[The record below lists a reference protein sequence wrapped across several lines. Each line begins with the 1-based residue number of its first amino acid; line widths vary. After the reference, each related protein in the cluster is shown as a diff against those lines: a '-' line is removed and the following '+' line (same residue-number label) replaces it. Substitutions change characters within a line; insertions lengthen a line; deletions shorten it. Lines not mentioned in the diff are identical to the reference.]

1 MPKPARSASISTPPT
16 LDANKAWTKLLEAAP
31 TVAAPCADITYEGNV
46 SGNTQ
51 ATPRA
56 LGAHSN
62 TRTSTG
68 LPRSYGTRNVQPGGA
83 VPRPAATQPRAPELA
98 SVAATVAEAT
108 SEVAEATVAPF
119 GLALGTAARTGSS

>member
-31 TVAAPCADITYEGNV
+31 TVAAPFADITHEGNV

-56 LGAHSN
+56 PGAHSN

-68 LPRSYGTRNVQPGGA
+68 LPRSHGTRNVQLGGA